1 MVKFLEITQESIT
14 QEGKMIKHYGFIHEL
29 PNAAVQPDPNL
40 EYKIVYSIT
49 KPAEKQAHPNPGLV
63 HIARTINLYEWAGI
77 AVGQMRLA
85 GVVHGPATPIV
96 LSNPVYQQ
104 EFGYDNPDLDLID
117 QLSQAGV
124 ELFICGQSLLGYG
137 YERDALAS
145 GVTFALSALT
155 VLPTYQLKGYALL
168 NY

>member
-1 MVKFLEITQESIT
+1 
-14 QEGKMIKHYGFIHEL
+14 MIKNYGSIHEL
-29 PNAAVQPDPNL
+29 PDAAVQPDPKL
-40 EYKIVYSIT
+40 DYKIVYSIT
-49 KPAEKQAHPNPGLV
+49 KPAEKKDQQNSGLL

-77 AVGQMRLA
+77 PVGKMHLA

-96 LSNPVYQQ
+96 LSNQIYKQK
-104 EFGYDNPDLDLID
+104 FDRDNPDLDLID
-117 QLSQAGV
+117 QLSRAGV
-124 ELFICGQSLLGYG
+124 ELFICGQSLLSYG
-137 YERDALAS
+137 YERDALAP

>member
-1 MVKFLEITQESIT
+1 
-14 QEGKMIKHYGFIHEL
+14 MIKNYGSIHEL

-40 EYKIVYSIT
+40 DYKIVYSIT
-49 KPAEKQAHPNPGLV
+49 KAAENQDQQNSGLL
-63 HIARTINLYEWAGI
+63 HIARTINLYAWAGI
-77 AVGQMRLA
+77 PVGEMHLA

-96 LSNPVYQQ
+96 LSNPVYKQN
-104 EFGYDNPDLDLID
+104 FAHDNPDLDLID

-137 YERDALAS
+137 YERDALAP

-155 VLPTYQLKGYALL
+155 VLPNYQLNGYALL